1 MHSRVGDGDA
11 EVRRAAL
18 AASEPELYAPE
29 QVREATVAQAAVGPR
44 REPARSCRSPRGVEE
59 RTAVHVARPASEP
72 RSGFRYFDPLP
83 IPRASTASAPPLRAI
98 DPKGHGTM
106 ETPTRKLGDLTMA
119 ELLVDADRE
128 LSGLSNR
135 LTALGVDDLIVSA
148 HIGGVSARVKIACD
162 RLGVKPWR
170 EIDGPHADGLAWA
183 KGDDGAA
190 KRTNEAA

>member
-1 MHSRVGDGDA
+1 MHSRVGDGHA

-29 QVREATVAQAAVGPR
+29 QVREATVGSSRRSGPPGNPLGRDAPSRGRGADRGPR
-44 REPARSCRSPRGVEE
+44 RASSRG
-59 RTAVHVARPASEP
+59 P
-72 RSGFRYFDPLP
+72 GFRYFDPLP

-128 LSGLSNR
+128 LSGLSKR

-170 EIDGPHADGLAWA
+170 EIDGPDADGLAWA

>member
-11 EVRRAAL
+11 EVRRGAL
-18 AASEPELYAPE
+18 AASEPGLYAPG
-29 QVREATVAQAAVGPR
+29 QVREATVGPGR
-44 REPARSCRSPRGVEE
+44 RRAPAGTRSVAPLSSRVEE

-72 RSGFRYFDPLP
+72 RSGFRYLDPLP

-128 LSGLSNR
+128 LSGLSKR